1 MNITDEPLAT
11 VDMGDF
17 ESNIDR
23 AIDELFVHKSGAAAP
38 PPEEEPPAVTAP
50 GKVQPP
56 TPKAATD
63 LLQGLKESLLSLDWE
78 ISADNIEKFE
88 RELDA
93 LKEKLGQDRHS
104 LAVIKMALGVCK
116 YLRAM
121 KYSASAVSVQFLH
134 SATRTLDL
142 LQRKPQLGAAERR
155 DLMDKMLTKFRRLK
169 AEVQRIKT
177 VKTGVPKAA
186 PPELVAEPAIESLA
200 VEEPEPVV
208 EQAEELVLEP
218 LPEAEEIGSKP
229 VPVMVEKKEE
239 PLLQAPEEELELPA
253 EQEEEPMSPL
263 AAEKPT
269 SRYRED
275 TLEIEPE
282 DEELALPEAKEEEE
296 PLARL
301 EEVPRASAPEVSAVW
316 RARLEEARS
325 HSMELTQS
333 LTDLGQENDK
343 LFGRLLQAVAG
354 KSALQ
359 RVAEYFGKVHQD
371 QAEKLARAQQ
381 SATRIGDMLEA
392 LGQTPGAVE
401 VAEPLP
407 QGYGVLSGQL
417 REIQESLRRLSESVT
432 RLEEGSLP
440 PPAFAGG
447 DQLTHEM
454 QEPGTLDAPLEPA
467 EAPEPSE
474 ILAPLEIPEP
484 PEVPEPSEIPDS
496 EAPDDLLL
504 MDEAVEPEQPP
515 PPSPAATQASAASLA
530 LAQIFLTNVA
540 GTTIGIP
547 IEAVSHV
554 FKVSKG
560 KAKALRKRGY
570 ATLVDFKAPFRSI
583 KRGLGG
589 PLAEQPVKEL
599 KKARFPLINLSP
611 EVLGSDA
618 AKVAQAPVT
627 GIVILSDGQR
637 HGSVLTEDL
646 LEKRPYQVLGF
657 RQAGLPGDVMGTAT
671 IEGDFEINVLNLDRL
686 LS

>member
-1 MNITDEPLAT
+1 MNLTDEPLAT

-23 AIDELFVHKSGAAAP
+23 AIDELFVHKSGVAARL
-38 PPEEEPPAVTAP
+38 PEEETPAVAAP
-50 GKVQPP
+50 GKVETP
-56 TPKAATD
+56 TPKVETD
-63 LLQGLKESLLSLDWE
+63 LLQWLKESLLSLDWE
-78 ISADNIEKFE
+78 ISADNIQKFE

-93 LKEKLGQDRHS
+93 LKEKLGEDRHS

-142 LQRKPQLGAAERR
+142 LQRKPQLSAAERR

-177 VKTGVPKAA
+177 VKAGGPKPA
-186 PPELVAEPAIESLA
+186 PVELAAEPAIEPLA
-200 VEEPEPVV
+200 AEEPEPVA

-218 LPEAEEIGSKP
+218 LPEAEEAAP
-229 VPVMVEKKEE
+229 EPAPLLVREKEE
-239 PLLQAPEEELELPA
+239 PLLQAPEEELQLPA
-253 EQEEEPMSPL
+253 EQEEEPIL
-263 AAEKPT
+263 RFAAEKPT

-275 TLEIEPE
+275 TLEIKLE
-282 DEELALPEAKEEEE
+282 DQEVGLPEAREKEK
-296 PLARL
+296 PLARR
-301 EEVPRASAPEVSAVW
+301 EEAPSEPAPEAAAVW
-316 RARLEEARS
+316 RDHLEEARS
-325 HSMELTQS
+325 HSVELTQC
-333 LTDLGQENDK
+333 LTDLGEENDK
-343 LFGRLLQAVAG
+343 FFGRLLQAVAG
-354 KSALQ
+354 KAALQ
-359 RVAEYFGKVHQD
+359 RVGEYFGRIHRD
-371 QAEKLARAQQ
+371 QAEKLARVQQ
-381 SATRIGDMLEA
+381 SATRLGEMLDA
-392 LGQTPGAVE
+392 LGQTPGAGESV
-401 VAEPLP
+401 EPLP
-407 QGYGVLSGQL
+407 KGYGLLSVEL
-417 REIQESLRRLSESVT
+417 REIRESLRRLSKSVS

-440 PPAFAGG
+440 PPAVAGG
-447 DQLTHEM
+447 DELTHEM
-454 QEPGTLDAPLEPA
+454 QEPVTLDVPLEPV
-467 EAPEPSE
+467 EALEPSE
-474 ILAPLEIPEP
+474 ILAPPAIPEP
-484 PEVPEPSEIPDS
+484 LEVPDS
-496 EAPDDLLL
+496 EAPDDLPL
-504 MDEAVEPEQPP
+504 MDEALEPEQPS
-515 PPSPAATQASAASLA
+515 PSPAAAEVSTAAPA
-530 LAQIFLTNVA
+530 VTRIFLTNVA

-583 KRGLGG
+583 KRGLSG

-611 EVLGSDA
+611 EVVGTDA
-618 AKVAQAPVT
+618 AKVAQAPVK

-637 HGSVLTEDL
+637 HGSLLSEDF
-646 LEKRPYQVLGF
+646 LEERPYQVLGF

-686 LS
+686 LT

>member
-1 MNITDEPLAT
+1 MNLTDEPLAT

-23 AIDELFVHKSGAAAP
+23 AIDELFVRKSGVAAP
-38 PPEEEPPAVTAP
+38 LPEEETPAVAAP

-56 TPKAATD
+56 TPKVATD
-63 LLQGLKESLLSLDWE
+63 LQHGLKESLLSLDWE
-78 ISADNIEKFE
+78 ISADNIQKFE

-93 LKEKLGQDRHS
+93 LKERLGQDRHS

-177 VKTGVPKAA
+177 VKTGGPKAMPA
-186 PPELVAEPAIESLA
+186 ELPAEPAIEPLA
-200 VEEPEPVV
+200 VEEPELAK
-208 EQAEELVLEP
+208 EQAEELVLES
-218 LPEAEEIGSKP
+218 LPEAEEAAP
-229 VPVMVEKKEE
+229 EPE

-253 EQEEEPMSPL
+253 EQEAEPILPL

-269 SRYRED
+269 SRYRKD
-275 TLEIEPE
+275 TLEIELE
-282 DEELALPEAKEEEE
+282 DKELGLPEAREEEE
-296 PLARL
+296 PLVRL
-301 EEVPRASAPEVSAVW
+301 EEIPSEPAPEASAVW
-316 RARLEEARS
+316 RDRLDEARS

-354 KSALQ
+354 KAALQ
-359 RVAEYFGKVHQD
+359 RVAEYFGKVHRD

-381 SATRIGDMLEA
+381 SATRLGEMLEA
-392 LGQTPGAVE
+392 LGQTPGAGE
-401 VAEPLP
+401 SAERLP
-407 QGYGVLSGQL
+407 QGHGVVSAQL

-440 PPAFAGG
+440 PPAVAGG
-447 DQLTHEM
+447 DELTLEM
-454 QEPGTLDAPLEPA
+454 QQPVTLDAPLEPA
-467 EAPEPSE
+467 EALEPSE
-474 ILAPLEIPEP
+474 ILAPPEI
-484 PEVPEPSEIPDS
+484 PEPSEIPDS
-496 EAPDDLLL
+496 EAPDELLL

-515 PPSPAATQASAASLA
+515 PSPAAAEVSAASPA
-530 LAQIFLTNVA
+530 VTRICLTNVA

-583 KRGLGG
+583 KRGLSG

-611 EVLGSDA
+611 EVVGADA
-618 AKVAQAPVT
+618 AKVAQPLVR

>member
-1 MNITDEPLAT
+1 
-11 VDMGDF
+11 
-17 ESNIDR
+17 
-23 AIDELFVHKSGAAAP
+23 
-38 PPEEEPPAVTAP
+38 
-50 GKVQPP
+50 
-56 TPKAATD
+56 
-63 LLQGLKESLLSLDWE
+63 LQGLKESLLSLDWE
-78 ISADNIEKFE
+78 ISADNIQKFE

-155 DLMDKMLTKFRRLK
+155 DLMDKMLSKFRRLK

-186 PPELVAEPAIESLA
+186 PPDLPAALAMEPPA
-200 VEEPEPVV
+200 VREPEPVA

-218 LPEAEEIGSKP
+218 LSEAEEAAP
-229 VPVMVEKKEE
+229 EPELLMAEEKKE

-253 EQEEEPMSPL
+253 EQEEEPILPL
-263 AAEKPT
+263 PAEKPT

-282 DEELALPEAKEEEE
+282 DEELRLPEAREEEE
-296 PLARL
+296 SPGRL
-301 EEVPRASAPEVSAVW
+301 EKVPSEPAPEVSAAW
-316 RARLEEARS
+316 RARLDEARS
-325 HSMELTQS
+325 HSMEVTLS

-354 KSALQ
+354 KPALQ
-359 RVAEYFGKVHQD
+359 RVAEYFGKVHRE

-381 SATRIGDMLEA
+381 SATRLGDMLEA
-392 LGQTPGAVE
+392 LGQTPGAAE
-401 VAEPLP
+401 VGEPLP
-407 QGYGVLSGQL
+407 QGYGVFSAQL
-417 REIQESLRRLSESVT
+417 REIQESLRRLSDSVT

-440 PPAFAGG
+440 PPAVAGG
-447 DQLTHEM
+447 DELTHEM
-454 QEPGTLDAPLEPA
+454 QEPVALDAPLEPA
-467 EAPEPSE
+467 EAEKAPEPLESLE
-474 ILAPLEIPEP
+474 PLA
-484 PEVPEPSEIPDS
+484 VPEPAAVPES
-496 EAPDDLLL
+496 EAPEDLLL

-515 PPSPAATQASAASLA
+515 PSPAAAQASAAPPPVTEV
-530 LAQIFLTNVA
+530 FLTNVA

-547 IEAVSHV
+547 VDAVSHV
-554 FKVSKG
+554 FKISKG

-583 KRGLGG
+583 KRGLSG

-599 KKARFPLINLSP
+599 KKTRFPLINLSP
-611 EVLGSDA
+611 EVVGADA
-618 AKVAQAPVT
+618 AKVAQAPVK
-627 GIVILSDGQR
+627 GIVILSDGRR

-646 LEKRPYQVLGF
+646 LEQRPYQILGF

-671 IEGDFEINVLNLDRL
+671 IEGDFEINVLNLNRL
-686 LS
+686 LA

>member
-1 MNITDEPLAT
+1 MNLTDEPLAT
-11 VDMGDF
+11 VDRGDF

-23 AIDELFVHKSGAAAP
+23 AIDELFVHKSGVAAP
-38 PPEEEPPAVTAP
+38 LPEEEAPAVAAP

-56 TPKAATD
+56 TPKAAID

-78 ISADNIEKFE
+78 ISADNIQKFE

-93 LKEKLGQDRHS
+93 LKERLGQDRHS

-186 PPELVAEPAIESLA
+186 PPEPAIESPA
-200 VEEPEPVV
+200 AEEPEPVA
-208 EQAEELVLEP
+208 EQVEELVLEP
-218 LPEAEEIGSKP
+218 LPEAEEAEP
-229 VPVMVEKKEE
+229 ELLMVEEEEE

-253 EQEEEPMSPL
+253 EHEEEPILPL

-269 SRYRED
+269 PRYRED
-275 TLEIEPE
+275 TIEIEPE
-282 DEELALPEAKEEEE
+282 DEELGLPEAREEEE
-296 PLARL
+296 PLVRL
-301 EEVPRASAPEVSAVW
+301 EKVPSEPAPEVSAVW
-316 RARLEEARS
+316 RDRLDEARG
-325 HSMELTQS
+325 HSMEFTQS

-354 KSALQ
+354 KPALQ
-359 RVAEYFGKVHQD
+359 RVAEYFGKVHRD

-381 SATRIGDMLEA
+381 SATRLGEMLEA
-392 LGQTPGAVE
+392 LGQTPGAGR
-401 VAEPLP
+401 VAELLP
-407 QGYGVLSGQL
+407 KGHGEVSAQL
-417 REIQESLRRLSESVT
+417 REIQERLRRLSESVT

-440 PPAFAGG
+440 PPAVAGG
-447 DQLTHEM
+447 DELTHEM
-454 QEPGTLDAPLEPA
+454 QEPVTLDAPLEPA
-467 EAPEPSE
+467 EATEPSE
-474 ILAPLEIPEP
+474 LLALSEIPES
-484 PEVPEPSEIPDS
+484 PEVPEPSEIPHS

-504 MDEAVEPEQPP
+504 MDEAVEPEQPS
-515 PPSPAATQASAASLA
+515 PSPAASQAGAASPA
-530 LAQIFLTNVA
+530 VTRICLTNVA

-547 IEAVSHV
+547 MEAVSHV
-554 FKVSKG
+554 FKLSKG

-583 KRGLGG
+583 KRGLSG

-611 EVLGSDA
+611 EVVGADA
-618 AKVAQAPVT
+618 AKVAQAPVK

>member
-1 MNITDEPLAT
+1 MNLTDEPLAT

-23 AIDELFVHKSGAAAP
+23 AIDELFVHKGGATAL
-38 PPEEEPPAVTAP
+38 PPEEDTPAVTAP

-56 TPKAATD
+56 PPKAATD

-78 ISADNIEKFE
+78 ISADNIQKFE

-177 VKTGVPKAA
+177 VKTGVPKEA
-186 PPELVAEPAIESLA
+186 PPELAAELAMEPPA
-200 VEEPEPVV
+200 VEEPEPGV
-208 EQAEELVLEP
+208 EQAEELILEP
-218 LPEAEEIGSKP
+218 LPEAEEAAP
-229 VPVMVEKKEE
+229 EPEPLMVEEKEK
-239 PLLQAPEEELELPA
+239 PLLQAREEILELPP
-253 EQEEEPMSPL
+253 EQEEEPTLPL
-263 AAEKPT
+263 AVERPT

-275 TLEIEPE
+275 TLEIEPD
-282 DEELALPEAKEEEE
+282 DEELGLPEAKEREEAV
-296 PLARL
+296 ARL
-301 EEVPRASAPEVSAVW
+301 EEVPSQPAPGVSAAW
-316 RARLEEARS
+316 RARLDEARG
-325 HSMELTQS
+325 HSMELTLS
-333 LTDLGQENDK
+333 LTELGQENDK

-354 KSALQ
+354 KPALQ
-359 RVAEYFGKVHQD
+359 RVAEYFGKVHRD

-381 SATRIGDMLEA
+381 SATTLGEMLET
-392 LGQTPGAVE
+392 LGQAPGAGE
-401 VAEPLP
+401 SGEPLP
-407 QGYGVLSGQL
+407 QGSGALSAQL
-417 REIQESLRRLSESVT
+417 REIQEGLRRLSESVT
-432 RLEEGSLP
+432 RLAEGSLP
-440 PPAFAGG
+440 PPAVAGG
-447 DQLTHEM
+447 DELTQEM
-454 QEPGTLDAPLEPA
+454 QEPVTLDALLEPA
-467 EAPEPSE
+467 ETEEALEPPESLEPS
-474 ILAPLEIPEP
+474 
-484 PEVPEPSEIPDS
+484 EVPEPSKILQS
-496 EAPDDLLL
+496 ETPDDLLL

-515 PPSPAATQASAASLA
+515 PGPAAAQVGAASPPVT
-530 LAQIFLTNVA
+530 QVFLTNVA

-547 IEAVSHV
+547 IEAVSRV

-583 KRGLGG
+583 KRGLSG

-611 EVLGSDA
+611 EVVGADA
-618 AKVAQAPVT
+618 AKVVQAPVK
-627 GIVILSDGQR
+627 GILILSDGQR

-671 IEGDFEINVLNLDRL
+671 IEGGFEINVLNLNRL

>member
-1 MNITDEPLAT
+1 MNLTDEPLAT
-11 VDMGDF
+11 VDTGDF

-23 AIDELFVHKSGAAAP
+23 AIDELFVHKSGVATP
-38 PPEEEPPAVTAP
+38 LPEEETPAVAAP

-56 TPKAATD
+56 TPKVAAD

-78 ISADNIEKFE
+78 ISADNIQKFE

-134 SATRTLDL
+134 SATRTLDF

-169 AEVQRIKT
+169 AEVQRIKS
-177 VKTGVPKAA
+177 VKTGGPRAA
-186 PPELVAEPAIESLA
+186 PAELPAEPAIEPLA
-200 VEEPEPVV
+200 LEEPEPLA

-218 LPEAEEIGSKP
+218 LPEAGEAAPEAETLL
-229 VPVMVEKKEE
+229 VDEKEE
-239 PLLQAPEEELELPA
+239 PLLRAQEEELELPA
-253 EQEEEPMSPL
+253 EQEEEPILPL

-269 SRYRED
+269 YRYGED
-275 TLEIEPE
+275 TLEMEPE
-282 DEELALPEAKEEEE
+282 DEELGLPEVREREEEE
-296 PLARL
+296 PFARL
-301 EEVPRASAPEVSAVW
+301 EEIPSEPAPEVSAVW
-316 RARLEEARS
+316 RDRLNEARRQ
-325 HSMELTQS
+325 SMELTQC

-354 KSALQ
+354 KAALQ
-359 RVAEYFGKVHQD
+359 RVAEYFGKVHRD
-371 QAEKLARAQQ
+371 QAAKLGRAEQ
-381 SATRIGDMLEA
+381 SATRLGEILEA
-392 LGQTPGAVE
+392 LGQTSGPGKS
-401 VAEPLP
+401 AEPLP
-407 QGYGVLSGQL
+407 QGYGVISAQF
-417 REIQESLRRLSESVT
+417 REIQESLRRLSESVS
-432 RLEEGSLP
+432 RLEEGSLS
-440 PPAFAGG
+440 PPAVAGG
-447 DQLTHEM
+447 DELAHEM
-454 QEPGTLDAPLEPA
+454 QQPVTLGAPLETA
-467 EAPEPSE
+467 EALEPSE
-474 ILAPLEIPEP
+474 MLASPEMPAPSDIPE
-484 PEVPEPSEIPDS
+484 S
-496 EAPDDLLL
+496 EAPDELLL

-515 PPSPAATQASAASLA
+515 VSPAAVEVSAASPA
-530 LAQIFLTNVA
+530 VTQIFLANVA

-547 IEAVSHV
+547 IGAVSHV

-560 KAKALRKRGY
+560 KAKAFRKRGY

-583 KRGLGG
+583 KRGLSG

-599 KKARFPLINLSP
+599 QKTRFPLINLSP
-611 EVLGSDA
+611 EVVGVDA
-618 AKVAQAPVT
+618 TKVAQALVK

-637 HGSVLTEDL
+637 HGCVLTEDL

>member
-1 MNITDEPLAT
+1 MNLTDEPLAT

-23 AIDELFVHKSGAAAP
+23 AIDELFVHKGGVAAPLPEEEAPAAAAP
-38 PPEEEPPAVTAP
+38 
-50 GKVQPP
+50 GKAQPP
-56 TPKAATD
+56 TPKVATD

-78 ISADNIEKFE
+78 ISADNIQKFE
-88 RELDA
+88 RELDG

-177 VKTGVPKAA
+177 VKTGGPKAA
-186 PPELVAEPAIESLA
+186 PVELAAEPAIEPLA
-200 VEEPEPVV
+200 AEEPEPVA
-208 EQAEELVLEP
+208 EQVEELVLEA
-218 LPEAEEIGSKP
+218 LPEAEEAAP
-229 VPVMVEKKEE
+229 EPE
-239 PLLQAPEEELELPA
+239 PLLQAPEKELALPA
-253 EQEEEPMSPL
+253 EQEEEPILPL
-263 AAEKPT
+263 AAEKPA

-282 DEELALPEAKEEEE
+282 DEEELGLPEAREEEE
-296 PLARL
+296 PLARF
-301 EEVPRASAPEVSAVW
+301 EEVPSEAAPEVTAVW
-316 RARLEEARS
+316 WDRLNEARS
-325 HSMELTQS
+325 HSLELTQG
-333 LTDLGQENDK
+333 LTDLVQKNDK
-343 LFGRLLQAVAG
+343 FFGRLLQAVAG
-354 KSALQ
+354 KAALQ
-359 RVAEYFGKVHQD
+359 RVGEYFGRVHGEQS
-371 QAEKLARAQQ
+371 EKLARVQQ
-381 SATRIGDMLEA
+381 TATKLGEMLEA
-392 LGQTPGAVE
+392 LGQTPSAGE
-401 VAEPLP
+401 GGEPLP
-407 QGYGVLSGQL
+407 QGYGMLSAQL
-417 REIQESLRRLSESVT
+417 REIQESLRRLSDSVS

-440 PPAFAGG
+440 PPAAAGG
-447 DQLTHEM
+447 DELTHEM
-454 QEPGTLDAPLEPA
+454 QEPVTLDAPLEPA
-467 EAPEPSE
+467 EALEPSE
-474 ILAPLEIPEP
+474 ILAPPEIPES
-484 PEVPEPSEIPDS
+484 SEIPDS
-496 EAPDDLLL
+496 EASDDLLL
-504 MDEAVEPEQPP
+504 MDEAVEPEQPV
-515 PPSPAATQASAASLA
+515 PSPTAAEVSPATGP
-530 LAQIFLTNVA
+530 ITHIVLTNVA

-560 KAKALRKRGY
+560 RAKALRKRGY
-570 ATLVDFKAPFRSI
+570 ATLLDFKAPFRSI
-583 KRGLGG
+583 KRGLSG

-611 EVLGSDA
+611 EVVGADA
-618 AKVAQAPVT
+618 AKEAQALVK
-627 GIVILSDGQR
+627 GIVILSDGHR
-637 HGSVLTEDL
+637 HGSLLTEDL
-646 LEKRPYQVLGF
+646 LEKRPYQVLAF

>member
-1 MNITDEPLAT
+1 
-11 VDMGDF
+11 MGDF

-38 PPEEEPPAVTAP
+38 LPEEETPAVAAP

-56 TPKAATD
+56 TPKVATD
-63 LLQGLKESLLSLDWE
+63 FLQGLKESLLSLDWE
-78 ISADNIEKFE
+78 ISADNIQIFE

-93 LKEKLGQDRHS
+93 LKEKIGQDRHS

-177 VKTGVPKAA
+177 VRTGGPKAA
-186 PPELVAEPAIESLA
+186 PAGLPAEPAIEPLA
-200 VEEPEPVV
+200 VEEPEPIA
-208 EQAEELVLEP
+208 EQGEELVLEP
-218 LPEAEEIGSKP
+218 LPEAEEAAP
-229 VPVMVEKKEE
+229 EVE
-239 PLLQAPEEELELPA
+239 PLLMEEKEKPFIQAPEEDLELPA
-253 EQEEEPMSPL
+253 EQEEEPILPL
-263 AAEKPT
+263 AAEKPS
-269 SRYRED
+269 SRYRDD
-275 TLEIEPE
+275 TLELEPE
-282 DEELALPEAKEEEE
+282 DAKLALSEAREEEE

-301 EEVPRASAPEVSAVW
+301 EEVPAEPAPETLAAW
-316 RARLEEARS
+316 RDRLDEARS
-325 HSMELTQS
+325 HSMELTHC

-354 KSALQ
+354 KAALQ
-359 RVAEYFGKVHQD
+359 RVAQYFGKVHRD
-371 QAEKLARAQQ
+371 QAEKLTRAQQ
-381 SATRIGDMLEA
+381 SAARLGEMLGA
-392 LGQTPGAVE
+392 LGQIPGPADT
-401 VAEPLP
+401 AEPPP
-407 QGYGVLSGQL
+407 QGYGVLSAQL
-417 REIQESLRRLSESVT
+417 GEIQESLRRLSESVT
-432 RLEEGSLP
+432 RLEEGSLA
-440 PPAFAGG
+440 PPADAGG
-447 DQLTHEM
+447 DELTHEM
-454 QEPGTLDAPLEPA
+454 QQPVTLDAPLETA
-467 EAPEPSE
+467 KALEPSE
-474 ILAPLEIPEP
+474 ISAPPDIQK
-484 PEVPEPSEIPDS
+484 PSEIPDS
-496 EAPDDLLL
+496 EVSEDLLL

-515 PPSPAATQASAASLA
+515 PSPAAGEVSAVSPAVT
-530 LAQIFLTNVA
+530 QIFLTNVA

-547 IEAVSHV
+547 IDAVSHV
-554 FKVSKG
+554 CKVSKG

-583 KRGLGG
+583 KRGLSG
-589 PLAEQPVKEL
+589 PLAEQPVNEL

-611 EVLGSDA
+611 EVVGADA
-618 AKVAQAPVT
+618 AKVAQAPVK

-646 LEKRPYQVLGF
+646 LEKRPYQVLRF

-671 IEGDFEINVLNLDRL
+671 IDGDFEINVLNLDRL

>member
-1 MNITDEPLAT
+1 MNHLTDEPLAT

-23 AIDELFVHKSGAAAP
+23 AIDELFVHKGGVAAP
-38 PPEEEPPAVTAP
+38 LPEEEAPAVAAP

-56 TPKAATD
+56 PPKVATD

-78 ISADNIEKFE
+78 ISADNIQKFE

-93 LKEKLGQDRHS
+93 LKEKLGEDRHS

-177 VKTGVPKAA
+177 VKAVGPKAA
-186 PPELVAEPAIESLA
+186 PAEFATEPAIEPVA
-200 VEEPEPVV
+200 VEEPAPVA

-218 LPEAEEIGSKP
+218 LPEAEEAAP
-229 VPVMVEKKEE
+229 ELEPLLVAEKEE
-239 PLLQAPEEELELPA
+239 PLLQAPEEELALPA
-253 EQEEEPMSPL
+253 EKEEEPILPL

-282 DEELALPEAKEEEE
+282 YEDLRTPEAREEEK
-296 PLARL
+296 PLAGL
-301 EEVPRASAPEVSAVW
+301 EEVSSELAPEVSAGW
-316 RARLEEARS
+316 RNRLDEARS
-325 HSMELTQS
+325 HSIELAQS
-333 LTDLGQENDK
+333 LSDLSQENDK
-343 LFGRLLQAVAG
+343 FFGRLLQAVAG
-354 KSALQ
+354 KAALQ
-359 RVAEYFGKVHQD
+359 RVAEYFGKIQLD
-371 QAEKLARAQQ
+371 QAEKLAQAQQ
-381 SATRIGDMLEA
+381 SATRLGEMLEA
-392 LGQTPGAVE
+392 LGQTPWAGE
-401 VAEPLP
+401 SAEPLP
-407 QGYGVLSGQL
+407 ENYGVVSAQL
-417 REIQESLRRLSESVT
+417 REIQESLRRLSESVS
-432 RLEEGSLP
+432 RLEEGSLS
-440 PPAFAGG
+440 PPAVAGG
-447 DQLTHEM
+447 DELTHEM
-454 QEPGTLDAPLEPA
+454 QEPVTLDVPLEPV
-467 EAPEPSE
+467 EALEPSE
-474 ILAPLEIPEP
+474 ILAPPAI
-484 PEVPEPSEIPDS
+484 PEPSEVPDS
-496 EAPDDLLL
+496 EAPDDLPL
-504 MDEAVEPEQPP
+504 MDEALEPEQPS
-515 PPSPAATQASAASLA
+515 PSPAAAEVSTAAPA
-530 LAQIFLTNVA
+530 VTRIFLTNVA

-547 IEAVSHV
+547 IGAVSHV

-583 KRGLGG
+583 KRGLSG

-611 EVLGSDA
+611 EVVGTDA
-618 AKVAQAPVT
+618 AKVAQAPVK

-637 HGSVLTEDL
+637 HGSLLSEDF